1 MKLNLSLRV
10 EKEQLETFGFISQ
23 SEKPDFNKAG
33 HIGTHFDVMNKEFSL
48 ENIVTRGNIFDISN
62 IKSHE
67 VKVEDLDLHRVCQND
82 FVIFH
87 SGLLKKYGYGTDEY
101 FSPHMELSDE
111 LIDYLLLDK
120 KVSFIGADVVGIK
133 GSKDHARIDQYCA
146 NNGVFII
153 ENLDNLDLLLKEAG
167 DKPFTVYTFP
177 LNFHGFTGL
186 PCRVVAEI

>member
-1 MKLNLSLRV
+1 MKLNLSLRI
-10 EKEQLETFGFISQ
+10 EKEQLEALGVNFQ
-23 SEKPDFNKAG
+23 SGKPDFNKAG

-48 ENIVTRGNIFDISN
+48 ENIVTKGHIFDISN

-67 VKVEDLDLHRVCQND
+67 AKVEDLDLHKVCQND

-87 SGLLKKYGYGTDEY
+87 SGLLEKYGYGTDEY
-101 FSPHMELSDE
+101 FSPHVELSDE
-111 LIDYLLLDK
+111 LIDCLLDK
-120 KVSFIGADVVGIK
+120 KVSFIGVDMVGIK

-146 NNGVFII
+146 DNGVFVI
-153 ENLDNLDLLLKEAG
+153 ENLDNLGLLLKEAG

-177 LNFHGFTGL
+177 LNYHGFTGL

>member
-48 ENIVTRGNIFDISN
+48 ENIVTKGNIFDISN

-101 FSPHMELSDE
+101 FLPHIELSDE

-120 KVSFIGADVVGIK
+120 KVSFIGVDMVGIK
-133 GSKDHARIDQYCA
+133 GSKRSCA
-146 NNGVFII
+146 
-153 ENLDNLDLLLKEAG
+153 
-167 DKPFTVYTFP
+167 Y
-177 LNFHGFTGL
+177 
-186 PCRVVAEI
+186 